1 MLSNIGNILWI
12 TAGGF
17 LLLCFLYGFIC
28 GMLGINNRVSKPT
41 HIPDRLLKRHGY
53 KRTRRKAKTK
63 LKPIKIPEYLR
74 VYKEEEE
81 RV

>member
-28 GMLGINNRVSKPT
+28 GILGIENKVSNPT
-41 HIPDRLLKRHGY
+41 HIPERFL
-53 KRTRRKAKTK
+53 RRKPKRRRRDK
-63 LKPIKIPEYLR
+63 HLKPIKVPDYLK